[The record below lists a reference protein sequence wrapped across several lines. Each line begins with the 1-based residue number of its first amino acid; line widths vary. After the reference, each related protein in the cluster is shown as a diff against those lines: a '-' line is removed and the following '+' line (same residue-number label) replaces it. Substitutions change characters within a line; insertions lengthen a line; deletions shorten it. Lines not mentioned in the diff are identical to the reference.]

1 MRFKFNHISK
11 SRAWLISILI
21 GLLVALI
28 AVWGGLKFSGK
39 NRTIQKI
46 DISILPD
53 SSIYF
58 LDEQDV
64 FNMVNRTCG
73 NPRGKAASEVSLT
86 KLETTLKSMPYIESS
101 QVYISLDGIMKIQ
114 IVQRKPIVRIMNL
127 AGETYFLDT
136 SGHKIPYRGKHAP
149 DVIPA
154 TGNIAEKLTDS
165 GKIKTPLL
173 RQILKLAVFLDA
185 NPLWNAQ
192 FEQCHVDN
200 SGDLI
205 LVPRVGKH
213 SIVIGDAENLP
224 EKFSNLRQFY
234 EKGLRNTGWSK
245 YHTISLKYKG
255 QIVGVKSVNL
265 TEQKKENDVQ
275 KPKH

>member
-21 GLLVALI
+21 GLLLALI

-86 KLETTLKSMPYIESS
+86 RLETTLKSMPYIASS

-154 TGNIAEKLTDS
+154 TGNIAEKLADS
-165 GKIKTPLL
+165 GKIKTPLV
-173 RQILKLAVFLDA
+173 RQILQLAVFLDA

-213 SIVIGDAENLP
+213 SIVLGNAENLP
-224 EKFSNLRQFY
+224 EKFANLRQFY
-234 EKGLRNTGWSK
+234 EKGLRNTGWEK
-245 YHTISLKYKG
+245 YHTISLKFHG
-255 QIVGVKSVNL
+255 QIVGIKSVNI
-265 TEQKKENDVQ
+265 TEQKKQKDVQ
-275 KPKH
+275 

>member
-1 MRFKFNHISK
+1 MAFKFNHISK
-11 SRAWLISILI
+11 SRVWMFSILI
-21 GLLVALI
+21 GLLMTLI
-28 AVWGGLKFSGK
+28 AVWGGLRYSGK
-39 NRTIQKI
+39 NRNIDKI
-46 DISILPD
+46 DIAIQPD
-53 SSIYF
+53 SGVFF
-58 LDEQDV
+58 LSEQDV
-64 FNMVNRTCG
+64 FNIVNRTCG
-73 NPRGKAASEVSLT
+73 NPKGKAASEVSLT
-86 KLETTLKSMPYIESS
+86 KLETTLKSMPYIASS
-101 QVYISLDGIMKIQ
+101 QVYISLDGILKIQ
-114 IVQRKPIVRIMNL
+114 IVQRKPIVRITNST
-127 AGETYFLDT
+127 GETYFLDS
-136 SGHKIPYRGKHAP
+136 SGHKIPYRGTHAP
-149 DVIPA
+149 DVLPA
-154 TGNIAEKLTDS
+154 TGNITEKLTDS
-165 GKIKTPLL
+165 GKLKTPVL
-173 RQILKLAVFLDA
+173 RQVLKLATFIDA

-234 EKGLRNTGWSK
+234 EKGLRNTGWNK

-255 QIVGVKSVNL
+255 QIVGVKSVKL

>member
-173 RQILKLAVFLDA
+173 RQILQLAVFLDA

-200 SGDLI
+200 YGDLI

-213 SIVIGDAENLP
+213 SIVLGNAENLP
-224 EKFSNLRQFY
+224 EKFANLRQFY
-234 EKGLRNTGWSK
+234 EKGLRNTGWEK
-245 YHTISLKYKG
+245 YHTISLKYRG
-255 QIVGVKSVNL
+255 QIVGIKSVNI
-265 TEQKKENDVQ
+265 TEQKKQKDVQ
-275 KPKH
+275 

>member
-86 KLETTLKSMPYIESS
+86 KLETTLKSMPYIETS

-200 SGDLI
+200 YGDLI

-213 SIVIGDAENLP
+213 SIVLGNAENLP
-224 EKFSNLRQFY
+224 EKFANLRQFY
-234 EKGLRNTGWSK
+234 EKGLRNTGWEK
-245 YHTISLKYKG
+245 YHTISLKYRG
-255 QIVGVKSVNL
+255 QIVGIKSVNI
-265 TEQKKENDVQ
+265 TEQKKQKDVQ
-275 KPKH
+275 